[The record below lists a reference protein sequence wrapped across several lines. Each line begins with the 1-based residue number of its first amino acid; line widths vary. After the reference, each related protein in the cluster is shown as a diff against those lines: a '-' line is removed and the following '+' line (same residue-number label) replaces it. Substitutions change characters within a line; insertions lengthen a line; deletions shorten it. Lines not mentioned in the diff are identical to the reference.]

1 MSKSQAV
8 TTRWWWVRHAPVHN
22 PDHRLYGQ
30 TDTEADTSDHA
41 AMQALG
47 AALPTGAV
55 WITSHLKRTQQT
67 ASAVEPHMT
76 PPPPTPIIEADL
88 AEQNFGAW
96 QGMTF
101 DELKDHL
108 DDGFEAFWRA
118 PGHTTPPGGE
128 SFAAVITRVADVVRG
143 LTRTHGGRDIIAF
156 AHGGSIRA
164 ALALALDLEANG
176 ALSFQ
181 IDNLSLT
188 RIDHIET
195 PDGRPQQGTIR
206 PWRITAVNQLPN
218 LAANRA
224 GGAIDGG

>member
-1 MSKSQAV
+1 MTV

-30 TDTEADTSDHA
+30 NDIEADTSDHA
-41 AMQALG
+41 AMRALG
-47 AALPTGAV
+47 AALPTDAV
-55 WITSHLKRTQQT
+55 WITSHLKRTRQT
-67 ASAVEPHMT
+67 ASAVEPHVAAA
-76 PPPPTPIIEADL
+76 PTPVIEPDL

-108 DDGFEAFWRA
+108 DGGFDAFWRA

-128 SFAAVITRVADVVRG
+128 SFATVIDRVGDAVRG
-143 LTRTHGGRDIIAF
+143 LTETYAGRDIIAF

-164 ALALALDLEANG
+164 ALALALDLDANA

-181 IDNLSLT
+181 IENLSLT
-188 RIDHIET
+188 RIDHIER
-195 PDGRPQQGTIR
+195 PDGRPVPGTVR
-206 PWRITAVNQLPN
+206 PWRITAVNMLHHR
-218 LAANRA
+218 LDGA
-224 GGAIDGG
+224 GGAT

>member
-1 MSKSQAV
+1 MTV

-30 TDTEADTSDHA
+30 TDIEADTSDGA
-41 AMQALG
+41 ALAALG
-47 AALPTGAV
+47 AVLPNDAV
-55 WITSHLKRTQQT
+55 WITSHLRRTLQT

-76 PPPPTPIIEADL
+76 SVSPPPPPVIEPDF

-108 DDGFEAFWRA
+108 DDGFDAFWRA
-118 PGHTTPPGGE
+118 PGHTTPPEGE
-128 SFAAVITRVADVVRG
+128 SFATVIGRVGDAVRC
-143 LTRTHGGRDIIAF
+143 LTQTHAGRDIIAF

-164 ALALALDLEANG
+164 ALALALDLDANA

-181 IDNLSLT
+181 IENLSLT

-195 PDGRPQQGTIR
+195 PDNRPVQGSIR
-206 PWRITAVNQLPN
+206 PWRITAVNMAPHR
-218 LAANRA
+218 ARGA
-224 GGAIDGG
+224 GGT